1 MNLDQNQLNFLKKLS
16 EVDEMKRS
24 DIDDSQISMILYLKK
39 QGLISVDRDFSG
51 AHILNHNQKM
61 EDVGEIMSV
70 WISEQGKA
78 YLAEVLHEDE
88 FAKSIEKIAKSAE
101 IQSDIAL
108 KTSKKA
114 DIKGWIAVI
123 ISIFALFI
131 EFMAY
136 HKEIFSF
143 IANIFN

>member
-1 MNLDQNQLNFLKKLS
+1 MHLDKNQLDFLKKLS

-24 DIDDSQISMILYLKK
+24 DIDDSQISMILYLNK
-39 QGLISVDRDFSG
+39 QGLVSVDRDISG
-51 AHILNHNQKM
+51 LRMNRFTNKL
-61 EDVGEIMSV
+61 ENDGEILSV

-78 YLAEVLHEDE
+78 YLAEILHEDE

-114 DIKGWIAVI
+114 DVKGWIAVI

-143 IANIFN
+143 ITNIFN

>member
-1 MNLDQNQLNFLKKLS
+1 MYLDNNQIEFLKKLS
-16 EVDEMKRS
+16 KVGTMERS

-51 AHILNHNQKM
+51 SHILNYNQKI
-61 EDVGEIMSV
+61 DDIGEIMSI

-101 IQSDIAL
+101 LQSDIAL
-108 KTSKKA
+108 KTSK
-114 DIKGWIAVI
+114 
-123 ISIFALFI
+123 
-131 EFMAY
+131 
-136 HKEIFSF
+136 
-143 IANIFN
+143 N

>member
-1 MNLDQNQLNFLKKLS
+1 MHLNTEQLEFLKKLS
-16 EVDEMKRS
+16 EVDTIERC

-39 QGLISVDRDFSG
+39 QGLISIDRDFSG
-51 AHILNHNQKM
+51 AHILNHNQKI
-61 EDVGEIMSV
+61 EDVGEITSV

-78 YLAEVLHEDE
+78 YLAEVLREDE
-88 FAKSIEKIAKSAE
+88 FSKSIEKIAKSAE

-123 ISIFALFI
+123 ISAITLFI

-136 HKEIFSF
+136 HKEIFLF
-143 IANIFN
+143 IGKLFN

>member
-1 MNLDQNQLNFLKKLS
+1 MHLNTEQLEFLKNLS
-16 EVDEMKRS
+16 EVDNIERC

-39 QGLISVDRDFSG
+39 QGLISIDRDFSG
-51 AHILNHNQKM
+51 AHILNHNQKI
-61 EDVGEIMSV
+61 EDVGEITSV

-78 YLAEVLHEDE
+78 YLAEVLREDE
-88 FAKSIEKIAKSAE
+88 FSKSIEKIAKSAE

-123 ISIFALFI
+123 ISAITLFI

-136 HKEIFSF
+136 HKEIFLF
-143 IANIFN
+143 IGKLFN

>member
-1 MNLDQNQLNFLKKLS
+1 LIQYIIIKPLRRLTPSPASRSGKGEKESQMYLDNNQIEFLKKLS
-16 EVDEMKRS
+16 KVGTMERS

-51 AHILNHNQKM
+51 SHILNYNQKI
-61 EDVGEIMSV
+61 DDIGEIMSI

-108 KTSKKA
+108 KTSK
-114 DIKGWIAVI
+114 
-123 ISIFALFI
+123 
-131 EFMAY
+131 
-136 HKEIFSF
+136 
-143 IANIFN
+143 N